1 MIEGGGRGEEGG
13 GRPQPPRFP
22 PPSSLLPPPST
33 RRRRELTAILFLA
46 AGVFLGLSLLPTSIT
61 GPLGGAFGS
70 YLWRWLG
77 LGAAL
82 IPVALLT
89 VGLIGFGWLARVDTW
104 RVSVLGGGLVVLVP
118 FGIGIAVGLEAV
130 SDLPPSYDQWV
141 LKHRLVGLAPAF
153 LAVTA
158 IGAVGTAGAVIVG
171 ALGISVL
178 TLSTF
183 GWHPLRRLH
192 RQAPGAVKHDPAGIW
207 GFGEPHRAVE
217 DRSVAPTPTLG
228 AAGKPKLAA
237 PAPGED
243 RDDSVQEEQA
253 FITEAAIEPFPV
265 DLLDEPSADA
275 AMEDEE
281 ELERLGHVLIETLR
295 TFKVQAELGRHRST
309 GPVVT
314 QFEVAPAPGVK
325 VGSIAALADDLA
337 LKMEAKSIRI
347 VAPIPGKPYVGVEV
361 PNPTPRM
368 VTLGELL
375 RPPVWDPNRPGLPIV
390 LGIDLEGKPVQADLT
405 KMPHLLIAGATGAG
419 KSVCINTIITSL
431 IYRYNDRQMQMIMID
446 PKMVELTV
454 YNALPHMRHR
464 VVTNNKDA
472 ARALKW
478 AMYEM
483 EDRYE
488 LFNVNNV
495 RNLHEFNRK
504 VKQGRRVV
512 MPQPEGAAQTGGDGA
527 DEDGGNDELSPT
539 IPYSGSTLPFVVV
552 IVEELADLMMTVQSE
567 VEKPLAILAQKA
579 RATGIHL
586 VLATQRPSV
595 NVVTGLIK
603 ANFPS
608 RIAFRVASK
617 VDSRTILDQN
627 GAETLLGNGDM
638 LFLPPGINE
647 PVRLQGA
654 YIGTEE
660 TERITEWYQERRER
674 RDRRRDGA
682 FQQED
687 ILAVV
692 AAREAQAEGGG
703 GAKPGEEAPGDRD
716 PVFREAAEV
725 CLQHGGGSTSLL
737 QRKLR
742 IGYGRAARVVDQLH
756 DAGILG
762 PADGSKAREV
772 LIGAEQLD
780 EYCE

>member
-1 MIEGGGRGEEGG
+1 M
-13 GRPQPPRFP
+13 
-22 PPSSLLPPPST
+22 
-33 RRRRELTAILFLA
+33 
-46 AGVFLGLSLLPTSIT
+46 
-61 GPLGGAFGS
+61 
-70 YLWRWLG
+70 
-77 LGAAL
+77 
-82 IPVALLT
+82 
-89 VGLIGFGWLARVDTW
+89 
-104 RVSVLGGGLVVLVP
+104 LVP

-130 SDLPPSYDQWV
+130 SDLPPSYDQWA

-153 LAVTA
+153 LAVTV

-183 GWHPLRRLH
+183 GWHPLRRLDG
-192 RQAPGAVKHDPAGIW
+192 QAPGAVKRDPAGVRE
-207 GFGEPHRAVE
+207 FGAPRRAVE
-217 DRSVAPTPTLG
+217 ERSGASTPAPPAPPGPPGPPTP
-228 AAGKPKLAA
+228 
-237 PAPGED
+237 PGPREGGN
-243 RDDSVQEEQA
+243 DSVQEEQA
-253 FITEAAIEPFPV
+253 FITEAAIKPFPV
-265 DLLDEPSADA
+265 DLLDGPPADA

-314 QFEVAPAPGVK
+314 QFEVAPAAGVK

-390 LGIDLEGKPVQADLT
+390 LGIDLEGNPVQADLT

-464 VVTNNKDA
+464 VVTDNKDA

-483 EDRYE
+483 EDRYA

-512 MPQPEGAAQTGGDGA
+512 MPRPEGAAQTGG
-527 DEDGGNDELSPT
+527 GGGRGGGPRCQ
-539 IPYSGSTLPFVVV
+539 P
-552 IVEELADLMMTVQSE
+552 
-567 VEKPLAILAQKA
+567 
-579 RATGIHL
+579 
-586 VLATQRPSV
+586 
-595 NVVTGLIK
+595 
-603 ANFPS
+603 
-608 RIAFRVASK
+608 
-617 VDSRTILDQN
+617 
-627 GAETLLGNGDM
+627 
-638 LFLPPGINE
+638 
-647 PVRLQGA
+647 
-654 YIGTEE
+654 
-660 TERITEWYQERRER
+660 
-674 RDRRRDGA
+674 RRR
-682 FQQED
+682 QRR
-687 ILAVV
+687 AV
-692 AAREAQAEGGG
+692 AH
-703 GAKPGEEAPGDRD
+703 D
-716 PVFREAAEV
+716 
-725 CLQHGGGSTSLL
+725 SL
-737 QRKLR
+737 
-742 IGYGRAARVVDQLH
+742 
-756 DAGILG
+756 
-762 PADGSKAREV
+762 
-772 LIGAEQLD
+772 
-780 EYCE
+780 

>member
-1 MIEGGGRGEEGG
+1 MTLTPE
-13 GRPQPPRFP
+13 
-22 PPSSLLPPPST
+22 
-33 RRRRELTAILFLA
+33 RRRELTAILFLA

-61 GPLGGAFGS
+61 GPLGGAVGS
-70 YLWRWLG
+70 YLWYGLG

-82 IPVALLT
+82 IPVVLLT
-89 VGLIGFGWLARVDTW
+89 VGMIGFGWLARVDTW

-141 LKHRLVGLAPAF
+141 LKHRLVGMAPAF
-153 LAVTA
+153 LSVTV

-171 ALGISVL
+171 VIGVSVL

-183 GWHPLRRLH
+183 GWHPLRRLQ
-192 RQAPGAVKHDPAGIW
+192 RRAPGAVKNGPPHIRE
-207 GFGEPHRAVE
+207 FGEPQRAVE
-217 DRSVAPTPTLG
+217 ERSGAPTPRVVRES
-228 AAGKPKLAA
+228 K
-237 PAPGED
+237 PAPPSPNAE
-243 RDDSVQEEQA
+243 RNDSAPEEQA
-253 FITEAAIEPFPV
+253 FITEAAIKPFPV
-265 DLLDEPSADA
+265 DLLDEPPADT

-295 TFKVQAELGRHRST
+295 TFKVEAELGRHRST

-314 QFEVAPAPGVK
+314 QFEVAPAAGVK

-375 RPPVWDPNRPGLPIV
+375 RPPAWDPNRPGLPIV
-390 LGIDLEGKPVQADLT
+390 LGIDLEGNPVQADLT

-431 IYRYNDRQMQMIMID
+431 IYRYNDRQLQMIMID

-488 LFNVNNV
+488 LFNANNV

-504 VKQGRRVV
+504 VKEGKRVV
-512 MPQPEGAAQTGGDGA
+512 MPRPEGAAQTGGDGA
-527 DEDGGNDELSPT
+527 DEDSGNDELSPT
-539 IPYSGSTLPFVVV
+539 IPYSGSTLPFIVV
-552 IVEELADLMMTVQSE
+552 IVEELADLMMTVQAE
-567 VEKPLAILAQKA
+567 VEKPLVILAQKA

-638 LFLPPGINE
+638 LFLPPGMSE

-674 RDRRRDGA
+674 RDKGRGEEGA
-682 FQQED
+682 LQQED
-687 ILAVV
+687 ILTVV
-692 AAREAQAEGGG
+692 AAREALEEGGG
-703 GAKPGEEAPGDRD
+703 GGPADEAPGDRD

-725 CLQHGGGSTSLL
+725 CLQNGGGSTSLL